1 MLFWRKSQVKRILA
15 EDSNTH
21 SPVEDWGVYPAAL
34 GSGDD
39 LVQFCV
45 QERNALINLNRDFCP
60 FLHCIFHY
68 VDWYARAQRNW
79 DLRAEQSFADFSR
92 FSSAFSLLSCFAM
105 ATEEVMDS
113 GEKRLNELGYKQELR
128 REMTL
133 FKTLAISFS
142 TMTLFTGITPLF
154 GSSLLY
160 AGPASLVWGWVVVTF
175 FTWFVGIAMAE
186 ICSSF
191 PTTGSLYFWAAH
203 LAGPKWGPFAS
214 WCCAWLE
221 SIGLIFGI
229 GTQAYAGTQTL
240 QSIILLCTGTNK
252 GGGYYTPRGVF
263 LAIYIGLTLIWAF
276 LNTFALEVI
285 AFLDVISLYWQV
297 IGGTVI
303 VVMLPLVAKTTQSAS
318 FVFTH
323 FETGTDSTGISSK
336 AYAVILSFLVSQ
348 YSLYGY
354 DAAAHLTEE
363 TKGADKNGPIAI
375 LSSIGIISVFGWAY
389 ILALTFSI
397 QDLSYLYDPSN
408 ETAGSNAVAQILYD
422 AFHGR
427 YHNSAGAIVLLF
439 IIWGSFFFGG
449 LSITTSAAR
458 VVYALSRDKG
468 VPFSSI
474 WRKIHPKHKVPSNA
488 VWLCAGI
495 CILIGIPLLK
505 VNEIFTAITSVCT
518 IGWVGGYAV
527 PIFARMIMP
536 EKNFNPGP
544 LYLGKLSRPVCLVA
558 FLWICYTCSVFLL
571 PTVYPITWSSFNYA
585 PVALGLVLGLIMLWW
600 ILDARKWFK
609 GPVRNIDNHNGKV

>member
-1 MLFWRKSQVKRILA
+1 MGHSQQEILQIP
-15 EDSNTH
+15 E
-21 SPVEDWGVYPAAL
+21 
-34 GSGDD
+34 
-39 LVQFCV
+39 
-45 QERNALINLNRDFCP
+45 
-60 FLHCIFHY
+60 
-68 VDWYARAQRNW
+68 
-79 DLRAEQSFADFSR
+79 
-92 FSSAFSLLSCFAM
+92 
-105 ATEEVMDS
+105 MDS

-142 TMTLFTGITPLF
+142 TMTLFTGITPLY

-160 AGPASLVWGWVVVTF
+160 AGPASLVWGWVVVSF

-221 SIGLIFGI
+221 TIGLVAGI
-229 GTQAYAGTQTL
+229 GTQAYAGSQTL

-252 GGGYYTPRGVF
+252 GGGYFAPKWLF
-263 LAIYIGLTLIWAF
+263 LLMYKLDLLTYVCFGGL
-276 LNTFALEVI
+276 
-285 AFLDVISLYWQV
+285 
-297 IGGTVI
+297 VI
-303 VVMLPLVAKTTQSAS
+303 VIMLPLVARTTQSAS
-318 FVFTH
+318 YVFTK
-323 FETGTDSTGISSK
+323 FDTSSELTGVSSK
-336 AYAVILSFLVSQ
+336 PYAVILSFLVSQ

-363 TKGADKNGPIAI
+363 TKDADKNGPIAI
-375 LSSIGIISVFGWAY
+375 LCSIGIISVFGWAY

-397 QDLSYLYDPSN
+397 QDFSYLYDTSN
-408 ETAGSNAVAQILYD
+408 ETAGAFVPAQILYD

-427 YHNSAGAIVLLF
+427 YGSSTGAIILLF

-468 VPFSSI
+468 IPFSSV

-488 VWLCAGI
+488 VWLCASI
-495 CILIGIPLLK
+495 CILLGLPILK
-505 VNEIFTAITSVCT
+505 VNVVFTAITSICT

-527 PIFARMIMP
+527 PIFARMVMSD
-536 EKNFNPGP
+536 KNFKAGP
-544 LYLGKLSRPVCLVA
+544 FYLGKARRPVCLVA

-571 PTVYPITWSSFNYA
+571 PVYYPINWDTFNYA
-585 PVALGLVLGLIMLWW
+585 PVALGVVLGLIMLWW
-600 ILDARKWFK
+600 VLDARKWFR
-609 GPVRNIDNHNGKV
+609 GPVRNIDIQNEKV